1 MSEKLSEVE
10 YARSHA
16 PLLHQE
22 TYTATFKKKEKEN
35 WASNF
40 REFRNILPFLV
51 MSSRADV
58 Y

>member
-22 TYTATFKKKEKEN
+22 TYTVTLKKLNKITGQ
-35 WASNF
+35 AISGSS
-40 REFRNILPFLV
+40 RDILPSPV

-58 Y
+58 F

>member
-22 TYTATFKKKEKEN
+22 TYTATFNEKEN

-40 REFRNILPFLV
+40 RELRNILPSLV

>member
-10 YARSHA
+10 YAKSHA
-16 PLLHQE
+16 PLLHHE
-22 TYTATFKKKEKEN
+22 IYTATFKKKES

-40 REFRNILPFLV
+40 RELRNILPSPV